1 MQGSPS
7 QRRIGMLPLPIWL
20 LKDRM
25 NSTTKPSVRWSVAPS
40 RPILLSR
47 ARNKESKGS
56 YRRKCG
62 ATFDMVVSLRQ
73 VRGTIFAQQ
82 LRDTWQT
89 LSLGRWRHTIMAN
102 DTEHWDAI
110 KANLVDFRRN
120 VKQQWPMLTDD
131 EIFELHGSR
140 ELLAAKIQERYAVK
154 KDAANRQIDE
164 WIHKFYEAVR

>member
-1 MQGSPS
+1 
-7 QRRIGMLPLPIWL
+7 
-20 LKDRM
+20 
-25 NSTTKPSVRWSVAPS
+25 
-40 RPILLSR
+40 
-47 ARNKESKGS
+47 
-56 YRRKCG
+56 
-62 ATFDMVVSLRQ
+62 
-73 VRGTIFAQQ
+73 
-82 LRDTWQT
+82 
-89 LSLGRWRHTIMAN
+89 MAN